1 MGQPKM
7 AEMSQQCYPE
17 FIHLHY
23 LLHLHFIYIYN
34 YIYIYIYIYI
44 STPYSRILWMI
55 VS

>member
-17 FIHLHY
+17 FIH
-23 LLHLHFIYIYN
+23 FIIF
-34 YIYIYIYIYI
+34 YIYIIYIYI